1 VRIVCTYGSNL
12 IEVGALGT
20 VCSCEKKKGENGR
33 YRYIWGRMVEL
44 VNLLGSLPVFK
55 LP

>member
-1 VRIVCTYGSNL
+1 MVL

-20 VCSCEKKKGENGR
+20 VCSCEIKRENVR